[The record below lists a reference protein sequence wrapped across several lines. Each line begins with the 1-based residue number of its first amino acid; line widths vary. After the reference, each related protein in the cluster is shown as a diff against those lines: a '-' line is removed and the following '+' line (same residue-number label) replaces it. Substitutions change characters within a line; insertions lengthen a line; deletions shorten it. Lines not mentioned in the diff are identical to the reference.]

1 LNEILIQ
8 APATVANFGPGF
20 DIFAL
25 ALARPFNRFRVRLDD
40 SGLVKIRIAG
50 DEEGIPTTPR
60 NNTAGLAAIHFL
72 ERVSSAAGVEV
83 EIFKG
88 MRSGSGLG
96 SSAASAVACAF
107 GLNKLCGNP
116 LTEGDL
122 LDVASRA
129 EVASGGT
136 PHADNAA
143 ACLLGGFVLIKS
155 YRPLDFIK
163 IKVPRIPMV
172 VGVMRKP
179 QQTTRRLIPA
189 EFSLSDMKEQMS
201 SCAALVQALMSGD
214 LEAFGRSINTDL
226 ISEPVRSRFIPDY
239 ADVKRKV
246 LEAGAF
252 GFNVSG
258 GGSSVFA
265 VCEEGRTAAVAALM
279 KDLFTRARADCEV
292 LVTQASNSGVVEV
305 DEL

>member
-1 LNEILIQ
+1 MNEILIQ

-25 ALARPFNRFRVRLDD
+25 ALARPFNRFRVRLDQ
-40 SGLVKIRIAG
+40 SGQVKVRIAG

-60 NNTAGLAAIHFL
+60 DNTAGLAAIHFL
-72 ERVSSAAGVEV
+72 EKVSSTAGVEV

-107 GLNKLCGNP
+107 GLNKLSGNP
-116 LTEGDL
+116 LSERDL

-136 PHADNAA
+136 PHADNVA
-143 ACLLGGFVLIKS
+143 ACLLGGFVLIRS

-163 IKVPRIPMV
+163 IQVPRIPMV
-172 VGVMRKP
+172 VAVMHKP
-179 QQTTRRLIPA
+179 QQTTRRLIPG
-189 EFSLSDMKEQMS
+189 EFSLSDMKEQMA
-201 SCAALVQALMSGD
+201 SCAAVVRALMAGD
-214 LEAFGRSINTDL
+214 LEAFGRAINTDL
-226 ISEPVRSRFIPDY
+226 VSEPVRSRFIPDY
-239 ADVKRKV
+239 SEIKRKV

-265 VCEEGRTAAVAALM
+265 VCEESRTAATAALM
-279 KDLFTRARADCEV
+279 KDLFARARADCEV
-292 LVTQASNSGVVEV
+292 LITHASDSGAVEI